1 MLTIVATKT
10 MQNWLETNLSKYAV
24 NTNNKNITK
33 QYQTTTSKGEKFIIK
48 LYTSGTLTIEGN
60 ISERIYTSLIQ
71 NCGEENYVG
80 CDEVGVGDFL
90 GPTVYVS
97 VKIDQNAI
105 EAISKTAYP
114 IRDSKKL
121 SDDQIKE
128 IYQTLVHDVEH
139 HSQIVY
145 DSQLEPGLNSIAQK
159 VNYHFENVFD
169 YEQEIVVVDLFTTE
183 NAFYK
188 YSSELH
194 CEWPTN
200 LILET
205 KADGKYLSV
214 ALASI
219 FARAI
224 FLGEMAKLEAKYGM
238 RLQLGAGA
246 PAKECGQQVIRQ
258 HSKAE
263 LATFAKTTFKT
274 FNELI

>member
-1 MLTIVATKT
+1 MLTIVATKS
-10 MQNWLETNLSKYAV
+10 MLEWLEKNLAKYETTSTNKHV
-24 NTNNKNITK
+24 VK
-33 QYQTTTSKGEKFIIK
+33 QYQTTTSKGEKFVIK
-48 LYTSGTLTIEGN
+48 VYTTGTLTIEGN
-60 ISERIYTSLIQ
+60 ISDRIYKSLIT
-71 NCGEENYVG
+71 NCGENNYVG

-97 VKIDQNAI
+97 VKIDEKAI
-105 EAISKTAYP
+105 TAISQTGFP

-121 SDDQIKE
+121 TDDQIKE
-128 IYQTLVHDVEH
+128 IYNNLVHEVEY

-169 YEQEIVVVDLFTTE
+169 YEDETVVVDLFTTE
-183 NAFYK
+183 NSFFK
-188 YSSELH
+188 YSRELH
-194 CEWPTN
+194 CEWPQN
-200 LILET
+200 LVLET

-224 FLGEMAKLEAKYGM
+224 FLNEMAKLEAKYDI
-238 RLQLGAGA
+238 RLPLGAGA
-246 PAKECGQQVIRQ
+246 QVKEAGQVFAHRY
-258 HSKAE
+258 SKDE

-274 FNELI
+274 FNEIV

>member
-1 MLTIVATKT
+1 MLTIVATKS
-10 MQNWLETNLSKYAV
+10 MQKWLKQNLAKYEVESTNKHV
-24 NTNNKNITK
+24 TK
-33 QYQTTTSKGEKFIIK
+33 QYQTTTSKQEKFVIK
-48 LYTSGTLTIEGN
+48 LYTTGTLTIEGN
-60 ISERIYTSLIQ
+60 ITERIYKSLIE
-71 NCGEENYVG
+71 NSGEINFVG

-97 VKIDQNAI
+97 VKIDQGAI
-105 EAISKTAYP
+105 EAISKTGFP

-121 SDDQIKE
+121 TDDQIKE

-145 DSQLEPGLNSIAQK
+145 DSQLEAGLNSIGQK
-159 VNYHFENVFD
+159 VYYHYENVFD
-169 YEQEIVVVDLFTTE
+169 YEQETVVVDLFTTE
-183 NAFYK
+183 NAFFK
-188 YSSELH
+188 YSRELE
-194 CEWPTN
+194 CEWPQN
-200 LILET
+200 LVLET

-224 FLGEMAKLEAKYGM
+224 FLEQMAQLEEKWRMKLP
-238 RLQLGAGA
+238 LGAGA
-246 PAKECGQQVIRQ
+246 HAKEGGQVFVRH